1 MEKDR
6 EMRKK
11 QEIWS
16 DGEMEREIDIYIYI
30 YSDKRE
36 RKRERERERERESE
50 SERKSMGMRDGK
62 REGENRDT
70 IISFVSILK
79 SINFKSLA

>member
-16 DGEMEREIDIYIYI
+16 DGERERERNIAT
-30 YSDKRE
+30 KERE
-36 RKRERERERERESE
+36 REREKERERERERKGEE
-50 SERKSMGMRDGK
+50 KHGK
-62 REGENRDT
+62 EGWEKRGG
-70 IISFVSILK
+70 
-79 SINFKSLA
+79 